1 MEIPKLDYSKLR
13 CKDCKCNPKEVVN
26 CIDAVSKI
34 KETIQVSKYSLLKA
48 TGKLKLN
55 KLAKNVGKNEHIT
68 GDSATKEEELH

>member
-1 MEIPKLDYSKLR
+1 MEIPKLDYSRLR

-34 KETIQVSKYSLLKA
+34 KETMLKA

-55 KLAKNVGKNEHIT
+55 KLAKDVGKNEHIT

>member
-34 KETIQVSKYSLLKA
+34 KETMLKA